1 MDNQDNL
8 ITNKLKWR
16 FDASTFKLLGRG
28 LISDRIT
35 AIYELVKNCYDA
47 NATVVDLEFYD
58 IDTRNPKSTIII
70 RDDGHGMSL
79 DDIKNKWLV
88 VGTSSKRK
96 NLFSAPPFNRRY
108 IGEKGVG
115 RFATDK
121 LGEHLRIRT
130 KQEKDNRILEVT
142 INWKEYER
150 LTSKDIQQV
159 LFTDLENEYKFIE
172 DNQIFKKGQGT
183 ELCITMPHEAWDKEM
198 LLRLHN
204 QLTRIL
210 SPIHQLTPPFN
221 INFYAPTFGLK
232 YENIEPEPIET
243 LATVHTI
250 IPFQEGKQGIL
261 VFDEIKQEFEIE
273 YVEAEIFGLVRIELY
288 YFNSDAQKL
297 FKSKYKNTENHIEG
311 VKIYRDG
318 VICTPFAE
326 YEVTVDKRRDI
337 LGIDK
342 RRYVEAFDR
351 LSSREVI
358 GLVSITNSGN
368 PNIVDAT
375 NRQDFIDNEAYRR
388 LKEFIIEQLDVLVK
402 YKFVKR
408 KENKVIIQNN
418 LKKASA
424 NVKGMATGLKKIVRD
439 NPELGKL
446 LGPTIAQAEQ
456 AANYVNEGIKD
467 KEEDKK
473 EFIQKENLYLS
484 LMSLQ
489 DFANDLAHGIRFAL
503 TPAKHSA
510 EFLMRNYPN
519 PNYEKLFSKYAKTIF
534 GQTEKIS
541 QLVDFMLSYSQ
552 TDIED
557 STFSVQA
564 LLSDI
569 LRGAYTIL
577 FETEKIDIQI
587 DIATNIELTG
597 NRKFIEDV
605 LSNLISNSVK
615 ALKETT
621 HKIIKCE
628 SYIDN
633 NNLCILF
640 SDNGHGVD
648 EKIKPRIFEMFKT
661 TTAEQGGAGLG
672 LYIAQKRMEALN
684 GRIELFQS
692 VFSPIGAT
700 FKLSLPL
707 NKFKK

>member
-1 MDNQDNL
+1 MENNPET
-8 ITNKLKWR
+8 ISEKLKWR

-58 IDTRNPKSTIII
+58 INTKNPKSTIII

-79 DDIKNKWLV
+79 EDIKNKWLV

-130 KQEKDNRILEVT
+130 KQEKDNKILEVT

-150 LTSKDIQQV
+150 LTLKDIQQV

-172 DNQIFKKGQGT
+172 DNKIFKKGQGT
-183 ELCITMPHEAWDKEM
+183 ELCITMLHESWDKEM

-210 SPIHQLTPPFN
+210 SPIHKLTPPFN
-221 INFYAPTFGLK
+221 INFYAPTFELK
-232 YENIEPEPIET
+232 YENIEPEPIEK

-250 IPFQEGKQGIL
+250 IPFKENKQGVL
-261 VFDEIKQEFEIE
+261 VFNKDKQDFEIE
-273 YVEAEIFGLVRIELY
+273 YIEPEIFGLVRIELY
-288 YFNSDAQKL
+288 YFNDEAQKL
-297 FKSKYKNTENHIEG
+297 FKSQYKNTENYIEG

-342 RRYVEAFDR
+342 RRHVEAFDK

-358 GLVSITNSGN
+358 GLVSITNDGN
-368 PNIVDAT
+368 PDIKDAT
-375 NRQDFIDNEAYRR
+375 NRQDFVDNEAYRR
-388 LKEFIIEQLDVLVK
+388 LKDFIIEQLDVLVQ

-408 KENKVIIQNN
+408 SEKKAVIQNN
-418 LKKASA
+418 LKRASSNA
-424 NVKGMATGLKKIVRD
+424 KNIVGNLKKIVKQ
-439 NPELGKL
+439 NPELEKL
-446 LGPTIAQAEQ
+446 LAPTIEEATQVAT
-456 AANYVNEGIKD
+456 YVTEGIKD
-467 KEEDKK
+467 
-473 EFIQKENLYLS
+473 KENLYLS

-503 TPAKHSA
+503 TPAKHAA
-510 EFLMRNYPN
+510 EFLMKNYPN
-519 PNYEKLFSKYAKTIF
+519 PTYEKLYSKYAKTIF

-541 QLVDFMLSYSQ
+541 KLVDFMLSYSQ
-552 TDIED
+552 IDIEN
-557 STFSVQA
+557 STFSVKN
-564 LLSDI
+564 LLNDI

-577 FETEKIDIQI
+577 FETEKIEIQI

-615 ALKETT
+615 ALKNTAY
-621 HKIIKCE
+621 KIIKCE
-628 SYIDN
+628 SYTDEN
-633 NNLCILF
+633 YLFILF
-640 SDNGHGVD
+640 SDNGCGVD

-672 LYIAQKRMEALN
+672 LYIAQTRMEALN
-684 GRIELFQS
+684 GSIELIQS
-692 VFSPIGAT
+692 IFSPVGAS
-700 FKLSLPL
+700 FKISLPL